1 MELILGFL
9 ANVISGIV
17 SDVTV
22 YLIGK
27 AIDKHKREDL

>member
-17 SDVTV
+17 SGVTV
-22 YLIGK
+22 YLSGK